1 LITQN
6 FKYEQGFLLNDFIFM
21 EMKRIIELDPLIF
34 EEFLKV
40 KLTDSL
46 TIDEK
51 YEAICKVY
59 LA

>member
-1 LITQN
+1 
-6 FKYEQGFLLNDFIFM
+6 M